1 MQQGKVMSNRI
12 NRTFFSNVDINRSIN
27 MNAILLG
34 GTATQPS
41 WEHRRSS
48 NEVQTI
54 LIPPE
59 QRLILRAAGKALKSL
74 RGKARTD
81 LQAKAIS
88 TRPWNMF
95 FIDRFLAC
103 ADEARAKWATD
114 THLHEAWG
122 KLPSIHSQLRGDVV
136 FDTLHLGEAE
146 LVFIM
151 AFTFYQLGFG
161 ARYIPDST
169 NVQAWA
175 EYLTADV

>member
-27 MNAILLG
+27 INAILLG
-34 GTATQPS
+34 DTATQSS
-41 WEHRRSS
+41 WEYRHSS
-48 NEVQTI
+48 TEVQTI
-54 LIPPE
+54 LIQPE
-59 QRLILRAAGKALKSL
+59 QRLVLRAAGKALKSL

-88 TRPWNMF
+88 TCPWNIF

-103 ADEARAKWATD
+103 ADEARANWATN
-114 THLHEAWG
+114 TGLHEAWG
-122 KLPSIHSQLRGDVV
+122 KLPSTHSQLRGDVV
-136 FDTLHLGEAE
+136 FGTLRLGEAE
-146 LVFIM
+146 LIFIT

-161 ARYIPDST
+161 AHHIPDST

-175 EYLTADV
+175 EYLTADM